1 MRSTLRKIVKN
12 KIFKLTLTALFWVA
26 LWQILAMAVGKE
38 VLLPSPRA
46 TITALWSMLCKG
58 EFYLHVGKSILRV
71 MLGYF
76 LGIVLGV
83 IFGVLSVY
91 SGFAGMILSPLRS
104 IIKATPVASFIIL
117 AYMWLTKPQIPG
129 VIAALIVIP
138 IVWGNI
144 SEGLL
149 SVDKKELEC
158 AKVFSL
164 GFYKKL
170 KYIYLPHIKPY
181 FVAAALTST
190 GLAWKSGIA
199 AETLVDLG
207 DSIGGMLYD
216 SKTYLESADL
226 FALTAVVILLSMV
239 IEKLF
244 VGMMAKKG
252 RKNDKV

>member
-1 MRSTLRKIVKN
+1 MTSILSKITKN
-12 KIFKLTLTALFWVA
+12 KIFRLAVTALFWFAV
-26 LWQILAMAVGKE
+26 WQILAVMVGKE
-38 VLLPSPRA
+38 VLLPSPKA
-46 TITALWSMLCKG
+46 TFTALWTMLCRA
-58 EFYLHVGKSILRV
+58 EFYLYVGKSILRV

-76 LGIVLGV
+76 FGIIVGV
-83 IFGVLSVY
+83 VFGVLSVY
-91 SGFAGMILSPLRS
+91 SGFAEMITSPLRS

-149 SVDKKELEC
+149 SVDKKQLEC
-158 AKVFSL
+158 ARIFSM
-164 GFYKKL
+164 GFFKRIW
-170 KYIYLPHIKPY
+170 YIYLPHMKPY
-181 FVAAALTST
+181 FMAAALTST

-199 AETLVDLG
+199 AETLVDLSG
-207 DSIGGMLYD
+207 SIGGMLYD

-226 FALTAVVILLSMV
+226 FALTAVVILLSML

-244 VGMMAKKG
+244 AGVMARKG

>member
-1 MRSTLRKIVKN
+1 
-12 KIFKLTLTALFWVA
+12 
-26 LWQILAMAVGKE
+26 VGKE
-38 VLLPSPRA
+38 VLLPSPKA
-46 TITALWSMLCKG
+46 TLTALWSMLCKG